1 MVCRNICETLA
12 KPAFEYNQYIEGKK
26 YCRRCEVFL
35 FYNGGLFCP
44 CCGMQLRRTPTAKR
58 GKERLGRKERKEKI
72 KLI

>member
-58 GKERLGRKERKEKI
+58 GKERLRKKGKSH
-72 KLI
+72 